1 MIPKPKKDNHTHTH
15 TQLYVNIADE
25 HRCKNPQQDT
35 SKQNPAYIK
44 RVIHYDQVGFM
55 PRMQRFFNICK
66 LMSLIN
72 HINKLNKNNVII
84 SIDTGKAFDKI

>member
-1 MIPKPKKDNHTHTH
+1 MSTAMQKHEGFLFLARARAPVTSDAVEWT
-15 TQLYVNIADE
+15 
-25 HRCKNPQQDT
+25 QQDT